1 MEGPIRLKS
10 DARAHLKSIIDLIE
24 SSRQAYLRFHAGR
37 PSYFK
42 MPSLKAETAAE
53 VRTVVPHMAPLA
65 FIIVGCQWHTLF
77 VVHRAR
83 F

>member
-1 MEGPIRLKS
+1 
-10 DARAHLKSIIDLIE
+10 
-24 SSRQAYLRFHAGR
+24 
-37 PSYFK
+37 

-53 VRTVVPHMAPLA
+53 VRTVVPHVAPLA